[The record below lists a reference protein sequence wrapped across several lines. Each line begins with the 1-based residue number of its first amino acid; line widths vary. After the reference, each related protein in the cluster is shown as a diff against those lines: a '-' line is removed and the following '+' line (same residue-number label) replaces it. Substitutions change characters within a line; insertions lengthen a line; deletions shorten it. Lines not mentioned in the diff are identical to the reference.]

1 MIFIIGKRSNLSKEL
16 LKVLKNVV
24 LVSSLSELKN
34 SFTNLDK
41 NELHIKII
49 FNNFQASS
57 MLYSDSNLDKYVEN
71 SILHT
76 SQILTY
82 LDMENIV
89 IDKIIYTSSSA
100 VYGNNELCSED
111 SQVKPMSL
119 QAALKVANEELI
131 KRFCISRNI
140 SYIITR
146 IFNMYGGDD
155 NFSVIYKIKNA
166 YLNNEVLTIINQGES
181 IRDYIHVNDVVNIY
195 NKILYMDS
203 TPFNIL
209 NIATGNGTKVS
220 SIITKLEAKGI
231 NIGLLNIDRSEIKIS
246 IANISKL
253 STIID
258 TKVLI
263 SVEFF
268 LIKELKNENYN

>member
-263 SVEFF
+263 SVDFF